1 MVEFNAT
8 FLIAMLSFVVFIMI
22 MNAIFYNPIL
32 NIMRKRE
39 EYINSNY
46 TQAKQYMEQAADF
59 DNQRKVKINETH
71 NRCRENIMNIV
82 DNAHLEANKKTH
94 EARDHSKAEIAAGKN
109 VLAEKE
115 RDLENT
121 IKNTVVKDL
130 ASTIMSKFLHDKSEL

>member
-1 MVEFNAT
+1 
-8 FLIAMLSFVVFIMI
+8 MLSFVVFIMI

-82 DNAHLEANKKTH
+82 DNAHLEANKKRMKHVTIQKLK
-94 EARDHSKAEIAAGKN
+94 SLLVKMSLQKKN
-109 VLAEKE
+109 AIWK
-115 RDLENT
+115 T
-121 IKNTVVKDL
+121 Q
-130 ASTIMSKFLHDKSEL
+130 

>member
-1 MVEFNAT
+1 
-8 FLIAMLSFVVFIMI
+8 MLSFVVFIMI

-94 EARDHSKAEIAAGKN
+94 EARDHSKAEITAGKN
-109 VLAEKE
+109 VLAEKRTRFGKHNKKYCRE
-115 RDLENT
+115 RFG
-121 IKNTVVKDL
+121 IHHYVKI
-130 ASTIMSKFLHDKSEL
+130 SS